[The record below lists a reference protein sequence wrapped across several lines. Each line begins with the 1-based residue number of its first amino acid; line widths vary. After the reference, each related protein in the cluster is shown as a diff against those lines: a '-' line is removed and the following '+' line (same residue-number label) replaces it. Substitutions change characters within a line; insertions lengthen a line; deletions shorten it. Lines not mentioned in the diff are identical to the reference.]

1 MLEDLKFDYKGFLI
15 PGIYTLK
22 FEELN
27 KAFGLS
33 ERREEL
39 ISKLRF
45 ALINL
50 KEAGIKK
57 VYLDGSFI
65 TTKEFPN
72 DIDGCWD
79 WEDDADENKIDLVL
93 LNMIDR
99 KFMKEKYGV
108 DFFLANIEEG
118 GSGLPFIDF
127 FQLTRDGERKGIIL
141 LELDKEDFY

>member
-1 MLEDLKFDYKGFLI
+1 MLEDLKFDYKGFLS
-15 PGIYTLK
+15 PGIYILK

-39 ISKLRF
+39 LTKLYF
-45 ALINL
+45 ALVNL

-57 VYLDGSFI
+57 VYLDGSFV
-65 TTKEFPN
+65 TTKESPN

-79 WEDDADENKIDLVL
+79 WEDDADANKIDPVL
-93 LNMIDR
+93 LNLQNR

-118 GSGLPFIDF
+118 GSGLPFIEF

-141 LELDKEDFY
+141 LELDKETF